1 MENSMDVTQKLKTEL
16 PYDPL
21 SSLLGIYPKKSS
33 SQFPRRAVQMNVQT
47 TGQLHSS
54 PMLVR
59 LYSKSCM
66 RGYVNQELPDVQAW
80 FRKGRET
87 RGQIDNIHWIIEK
100 AREFQ
105 KNIYLCFIDSAKSFD
120 CVDHNKLWETLK
132 EMGIPDLPDHFTCL
146 LKNLYANQVA
156 TVGTLYGTTDW
167 FRIKKGV

>member
-33 SQFPRRAVQMNVQT
+33 SQFPRRAVQMNIQT
-47 TGQLHSS
+47 IGQLHSS

-66 RGYVNQELPDVQAW
+66 IGYVNQELPDVQAW

-87 RGQIDNIHWIIEK
+87 RGQIANIHWIIEK

-105 KNIYLCFIDSAKSFD
+105 KTFIYVSL
-120 CVDHNKLWETLK
+120 T
-132 EMGIPDLPDHFTCL
+132 L
-146 LKNLYANQVA
+146 LKAL
-156 TVGTLYGTTDW
+156 TVWIIINYGKLLKKWEYQTILPVSWKTCMP
-167 FRIKKGV
+167 IK